1 MAYVRGFGG
10 GGGYFSCVI
19 SMCVCLPCFR
29 LPGGLCA
36 SEVVKNESII

>member
-10 GGGYFSCVI
+10 GGYFSYVI

-29 LPGGLCA
+29 IPGEFVRVG
-36 SEVVKNESII
+36 SS